1 MQNDKPVVD
10 HLLDGFK
17 LSASMTYL
25 RKLKQVLAMALE
37 GSDNE
42 VSSMVQM
49 AGFGLQLGV
58 AADVEFTFDDEED
71 LKEHP

>member
-1 MQNDKPVVD
+1 
-10 HLLDGFK
+10 
-17 LSASMTYL
+17 MTYL

-42 VSSMVQM
+42 VSSMLHM

-58 AADVEFTFDDEED
+58 AADIEFTFDDEED